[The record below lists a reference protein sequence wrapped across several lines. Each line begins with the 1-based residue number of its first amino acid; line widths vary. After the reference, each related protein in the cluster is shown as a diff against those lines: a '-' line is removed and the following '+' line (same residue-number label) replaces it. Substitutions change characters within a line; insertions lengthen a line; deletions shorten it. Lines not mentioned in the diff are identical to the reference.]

1 MECVPCFNA
10 ERGGRYG
17 DTLWSNQSVIKFSF
31 AVCHQI
37 FILKNKGLKN
47 NMSKEKA
54 KHIWFF
60 GCHGYTHHQ
69 NICCHLLCTN
79 GASRCVLTFSF
90 NPNSLVRKIVLSLF
104 TNKDNEAEVK

>member
-37 FILKNKGLKN
+37 FILKNKGWKN

-54 KHIWFF
+54 KHIWFLGVMDIPIIRIF
-60 GCHGYTHHQ
+60 AAIYY
-69 NICCHLLCTN
+69 
-79 GASRCVLTFSF
+79 ALTV
-90 NPNSLVRKIVLSLF
+90 PVAVYSLSPLIQIVW
-104 TNKDNEAEVK
+104 